1 MPTDVLGFSSARHPF
16 HNFLPV
22 RFPSS
27 AFQNAASIAS
37 SESSE
42 TSTAS
47 NFDDGVTKHDA
58 EVPAGSGVTKH
69 DAEVP
74 AGSTWIA
81 SSRDTLAA
89 GARWDDDKG
98 GESSYT
104 FASASQSTLAPSA
117 ARPAAAAVALP
128 PPGGHSHVS
137 PLLLSPLLIALQL
150 APMLLSPMLSAPL
163 LMAPLLVSLSILPGG
178 AVPKLSKSHQF
189 PRHFGIFPV
198 FSGMFSVV
206 WFLSLVSGTYI
217 LE

>member
-47 NFDDGVTKHDA
+47 NFDD
-58 EVPAGSGVTKH
+58 GVTKH

-178 AVPKLSKSHQF
+178 VVPKLRKSHQF